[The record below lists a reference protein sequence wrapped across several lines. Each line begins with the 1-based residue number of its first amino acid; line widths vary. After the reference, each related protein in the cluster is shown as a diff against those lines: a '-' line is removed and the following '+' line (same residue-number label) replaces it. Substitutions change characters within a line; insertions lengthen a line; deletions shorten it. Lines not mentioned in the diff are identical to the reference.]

1 MKIKGRVFVVTG
13 GASGLGEG
21 TCRMVTAN
29 GGKVVIVDIQ
39 EDRAADVIKSLPKGS
54 AHFIKMDATNEQSI
68 ENAIEAAGK
77 KWGRIDGCVNCAGAG
92 GGISTVNRKGV
103 PHSMKKFEFIVR
115 LNLLGTFSVAS
126 KCAAW
131 MVKNDPDENGER
143 GTIINVAS
151 VAATDGQN
159 GQAAYS
165 ASKAGVVGM
174 ALPMARDLGSR
185 GVRVNTI
192 MPGIMATP
200 MTAGFDTPAGARVG
214 DNLKQAQVFP
224 TNRFGVPAE
233 FAELAKFLI
242 ESPIMNAEAVRFDG
256 GIRMR
261 KFFYPLFLY
270 RSFSSLFSSSPSP
283 LARLVAYFA
292 SGSSI

>member
-1 MKIKGRVFVVTG
+1 MKIPGHVFVVTG

-21 TCRMVTAN
+21 TCRMITAN
-29 GGKVVIVDIQ
+29 GGKVVIL
-39 EDRAADVIKSLPKGS
+39 DVQDEKANEVVASLPSNS
-54 AHFIKMDATNEQSI
+54 AYFIKMDATKEES
-68 ENAIEAAGK
+68 IEAAIAAAGA
-77 KWGRIDGCVNCAGAG
+77 KWGRIDGCVNCAGVG
-92 GGISTVNRKGV
+92 MGKSTVNRKGV
-103 PHSMKKFEFIVR
+103 PHSMKSFEFIIR

-151 VAATDGQN
+151 VAAQDGQN

-200 MTAGFDTPAGARVG
+200 LTAGFNTPAGARVG
-214 DNLKQAQVFP
+214 NNLKQAQVFP
-224 TNRFGVPAE
+224 TDRFGVPAE

-256 GIRMR
+256 GIRMP
-261 KFFYPLFLY
+261 KL
-270 RSFSSLFSSSPSP
+270 
-283 LARLVAYFA
+283 
-292 SGSSI
+292 

>member
-1 MKIKGRVFVVTG
+1 MKIPGHVFVVTG

-21 TCRMVTAN
+21 TCRMITAN
-29 GGKVVIVDIQ
+29 GGKVVILDLQ
-39 EDRAADVIKSLPKGS
+39 EKKGQQVVASLPKGS
-54 AHFIKMDATNEQSI
+54 AFFIKMDATKEESI
-68 ENAIEAAGK
+68 VDAIQGAGA
-77 KWGRIDGCVNCAGAG
+77 KWGRIDGCVNCAGVG
-92 GGISTVNRKGV
+92 LGVSTVSRKGV
-103 PHSMKKFEFIVR
+103 PHAMKKFEFIIR

-151 VAATDGQN
+151 VAAQDGQN

-200 MTAGFDTPAGARVG
+200 LTAGFNTPAGARVG
-214 DNLKQAQVFP
+214 DNLKKAQVFP
-224 TNRFGVPAE
+224 TDRFGVPAE

-256 GIRMR
+256 GIRMP
-261 KFFYPLFLY
+261 KL
-270 RSFSSLFSSSPSP
+270 
-283 LARLVAYFA
+283 
-292 SGSSI
+292 

>member
-1 MKIKGRVFVVTG
+1 MKIAGRVFCVTG

-21 TCRMVTAN
+21 TCHMIAAH
-29 GGKVVIVDIQ
+29 GGKVIVLDFNEANGQ
-39 EDRAADVIKSLPKGS
+39 KVVAALPEGT
-54 AHFIKMDATNEQSI
+54 ATFIYMDATDEASI
-68 ENAIEAAGK
+68 AEAVEKAGNT
-77 KWGRIDGCVNCAGAG
+77 WGRIDGVVNCAGTG
-92 GGISTVNRKGV
+92 LGKSTVSRKGK
-103 PHSMKKFEFIVR
+103 PHDMKAFEFIIR

-131 MVKNDPDENGER
+131 MVRNDPDENGER

-200 MTAGFDTPAGARVG
+200 LTAGFNTPAGARVG
-214 DNLKQAQVFP
+214 NNLKKAQVFP
-224 TNRFGVPAE
+224 TDRFGVPSE
-233 FAELAKFLI
+233 FAELARFLI

-256 GIRMR
+256 GIRMP
-261 KFFYPLFLY
+261 KL
-270 RSFSSLFSSSPSP
+270 
-283 LARLVAYFA
+283 
-292 SGSSI
+292 